1 MIKSMTGYGR
11 ATGSFD
17 GMDITLEL
25 KSVNHRYFEFSSR
38 VPRNFGFLDEKLK
51 SFFQGKISRGK
62 VECYVQIDTAGEE
75 SAVVKLNA
83 ALAKGYLAAF
93 NELSET
99 CGIENDIKVSDLA
112 RVNDIFTVSKEPED
126 EEKICADVLNV
137 AAEALERFIDM
148 RSVEGGKLKDDVTS
162 RLDFII
168 DKVAFIEERS
178 PQTVKE
184 YNEKLLSRMREVLGA
199 VHVDE
204 QRLLTEAAIYA
215 DKVAVAEETV
225 RLRSHIDQFKKLF
238 EEDGGAIGR
247 KMDFLVQEINRE
259 INTIGSKAQDIEIA
273 RCVVD
278 VKAEI
283 EKIRE
288 QIQNIEELRR

>member
-75 SAVVKLNA
+75 SAVVKLNS
-83 ALAKGYLAAF
+83 ALAKGYLAAYK
-93 NELSET
+93 ELSET

-126 EEKICADVLNV
+126 EEKICADVLSV
-137 AAEALERFIDM
+137 AAEALERFIAM
-148 RSVEGGKLKDDVTS
+148 RAVEGGKLKDDVTS

-168 DKVAFIEERS
+168 DKVAFIEERT

-184 YNEKLLSRMREVLGA
+184 YNEQRLMRMREVLGD
-199 VHVDE
+199 VH
-204 QRLLTEAAIYA
+204 
-215 DKVAVAEETV
+215 VAEETV

-288 QIQNIEELRR
+288 QIQNIE

>member
-1 MIKSMTGYGR
+1 MTSLR
-11 ATGSFD
+11 AF
-17 GMDITLEL
+17 
-25 KSVNHRYFEFSSR
+25 
-38 VPRNFGFLDEKLK
+38 
-51 SFFQGKISRGK
+51 
-62 VECYVQIDTAGEE
+62 
-75 SAVVKLNA
+75 
-83 ALAKGYLAAF
+83 
-93 NELSET
+93 
-99 CGIENDIKVSDLA
+99 
-112 RVNDIFTVSKEPED
+112 
-126 EEKICADVLNV
+126 
-137 AAEALERFIDM
+137 
-148 RSVEGGKLKDDVTS
+148 
-162 RLDFII
+162 DFII

-184 YNEKLLSRMREVLGA
+184 YNEKLLSRMREVLGD

-288 QIQNIEELRR
+288 QIQNIE

>member
-62 VECYVQIDTAGEE
+62 VE
-75 SAVVKLNA
+75 SAVVKLNS
-83 ALAKGYLAAF
+83 ALAKGYLAAYK
-93 NELSET
+93 ELSET

-126 EEKICADVLNV
+126 EEKICADVLSV
-137 AAEALERFIDM
+137 AAEALERFIAM
-148 RSVEGGKLKDDVTS
+148 RAVEGGKLKDDVTS

-184 YNEKLLSRMREVLGA
+184 YNEKLLTRMREVLGD

-288 QIQNIEELRR
+288 QIQNIE